1 MKGTQ
6 LLISDL
12 LDGTGA
18 TPDGKLVVDGF
29 AGGGGASTGME
40 MALGRPVSIAINHDE
55 SAILMHQMNH
65 PQTKHYKD
73 NIWMIDPREATKGR
87 PVGLAW
93 FSPDCKHFSRAKG
106 AALVDRNIRGLAWVV
121 VKWAA
126 LARPTVIM
134 MENVPEFVTWGPV
147 RKGKPVKKKAG
158 QTFAKW
164 KSQLEDLGYHLEYR
178 ELCAADYGAP
188 TIRTR
193 FCLIA
198 RCDGRPI
205 VWPKPTHGP
214 RDSAAVKSGKLLPW
228 RSAAEVIDWTLP
240 TYSIFESKQALKEK
254 YGINAIR
261 PLADNTQARIA
272 TGLDKFVIRNEE
284 PFIVPVGYGERAGQA
299 PRTHDI
305 KDPLPTVVG
314 NSKHYVCNATVEPYI
329 MCNNAQNQP
338 HKLTEPVPT
347 ITTGNRNFLCVP
359 RVSPYVLDCNH
370 AGGGHI
376 SDPKK
381 PLGTVTAK
389 CTAGVAET
397 KISPFIAQ
405 QKFSNAAQDVKN
417 PLTTVTSV
425 GAHELITPFLEQY
438 HSATVKGEARGQTLD
453 KPILTVDASN
463 RYGFVA
469 PYLTQYFGTGT
480 PKRVIDPM
488 NTITVKDREN
498 LAAAHISKFYGGVVG
513 SNAKCPLSTVTA
525 VDHNALTVSHLAHFK
540 GKDKGQAP
548 FDPLMTITAAEGQFG
563 LIRTVIVKYEGQPD
577 LGYWPQIRAML
588 NKYTEWSIKDD
599 EVLLLW
605 IGGAWWFISDIGLRM
620 LTPRELYNAM
630 GFPADYIIDV
640 DNMGRAISRKDQVAR
655 CGNAVPPPLAA
666 AMVRANL
673 PEWCMA
679 A

>member
-12 LDGTGA
+12 LDGEGT

-40 MALGRPVSIAINHDE
+40 MAFGRPVSIAINHDE

-65 PQTKHYKD
+65 PQTRHYKD

-147 RKGKPVKKKAG
+147 RKGKPVKKKSG

-164 KSQLEDLGYHLEYR
+164 RTQLEDLGYHLEYR

-240 TYSIFESKQALKEK
+240 TYSIFESKKALKEK

-261 PLADNTQARIA
+261 PLADNTQARVA
-272 TGLDKFVIRNEE
+272 NGLDKFVINNNE
-284 PFIVPVGYGERAGQA
+284 PF
-299 PRTHDI
+299 
-305 KDPLPTVVG
+305 
-314 NSKHYVCNATVEPYI
+314 I

-338 HKLTEPVPT
+338 HRMTEPVPT
-347 ITTGNRNFLCVP
+347 ITTGNRNFLCLP
-359 RVSPYVLDCNH
+359 RMRPFAIDCNH
-370 AGGGHI
+370 TGGGHI
-376 SDPKK
+376 SDLKK
-381 PLGTVTAK
+381 PLGTITAK
-389 CTAGVAET
+389 CTAGIVT
-397 KISPFIAQ
+397 PYLSQ
-405 QKFSNAAQDVKN
+405 YHSQKNCESRAQDVR
-417 PLTTVTSV
+417 
-425 GAHELITPFLEQY
+425 H
-438 HSATVKGEARGQTLD
+438 
-453 KPILTVDASN
+453 PIMTVDASN
-463 RYGFVA
+463 RYSLIT
-469 PYLTQYFGTGT
+469 PYLTEYYGNGQPIDVRDPLHTVTTRDRECLTSVYVDKYFGGGYSGCGNS
-480 PKRVIDPM
+480 VLDPL
-488 NTITVKDREN
+488 TTATAEPRHSLIVTH
-498 LAAAHISKFYGGVVG
+498 LSKFFSGVVG
-513 SNAKCPLSTVTA
+513 ADIREPLPTVTA
-525 VDHNALTVSHLAHFK
+525 VDHNALVVSYLAHFK
-540 GKDKGQAP
+540 GKDKGQSCLR
-548 FDPLMTITAAEGQFG
+548 PLMTVTAADGQFG
-563 LIRTVIVKYEGQPD
+563 EVRAVIVKYDGQRD
-577 LGYWPQIRAML
+577 LGYWPQVREML
-588 NKYTEWSIKDD
+588 NRYTDWCIYDD

-605 IGGAWWFISDIGLRM
+605 INGAWYFISDIGLRM